1 MNEMA
6 VRTFEDALKEKLV
19 FDDEKK
25 EITYNLASVLE
36 KAGKPSE
43 AIKHY
48 ENLYAN
54 DIKYRDVEKKV
65 NDFYTQQQG

>member
-6 VRTFEDALKEKLV
+6 VRTLEDALKEKPV

-25 EITYNLASVLE
+25 EITYNLGSVLE
-36 KAGKPSE
+36 KAGKPNE

-48 ENLYAN
+48 ETIYAH

-65 NDFYTQQQG
+65 NDFYNNQQG

>member
-1 MNEMA
+1 MTNIGSHGHYLG
-6 VRTFEDALKEKLV
+6 LK
-19 FDDEKK
+19 
-25 EITYNLASVLE
+25 ASR
-36 KAGKPSE
+36 GRKPNE

-65 NDFYTQQQG
+65 NDFYNQPH